1 VESSIAI
8 ACEERIR
15 ALWSS
20 GCSGPDAALEMRAP
34 AGVLHVTAVGRTFG
48 GGLDVIA
55 IGPGAPASRTDFF
68 LLNLCRARADA
79 IVTTGR
85 ILRSEPDVHH
95 GVQGTGDEPAMLA
108 AFRRETLG
116 KTRAPRS
123 VVLTSGLDLD
133 LGHPMFHGARP
144 ALVATGSRGAAALR
158 ARANEAD
165 LEIAE
170 LPRPDLR
177 AVVEMLARE
186 GCGTIC
192 VEAGPATSL
201 DLYRAPIAVDE
212 LVLSTW
218 EERVLP
224 EGLRAGRFL
233 PGQDLEALLP
243 RHGPVAERIEESGRW
258 SFRRLRRR

>member
-1 VESSIAI
+1 MPSANAI
-8 ACEERIR
+8 ACEQRIR
-15 ALWSS
+15 SLWSR
-20 GCSGPDAALEMRAP
+20 GCSDEDAAREMRAP
-34 AGVLHVTAVGRTFG
+34 AGVIHVTAVGRVES

-55 IGPGAPASRTDFF
+55 IGPGAPTSATDFF

-95 GVQGTGDEPAMLA
+95 GLQGAGDEPSMLA

-133 LGHPMFHGARP
+133 LAHPMFHGPRP
-144 ALVATGSRGAAALR
+144 TLVATGPAGAAALR
-158 ARANEAD
+158 LRGAEAD

-201 DLYRAPIAVDE
+201 DLYRAPLAVDE

-224 EGLRAGRFL
+224 ESLRAGRFL
-233 PGQDLEALLP
+233 AGHDLEALLP

>member
-55 IGPGAPASRTDFF
+55 IGPGAPAS
-68 LLNLCRARADA
+68 
-79 IVTTGR
+79 R